1 MRSHENNCF
10 QSVSMNKSMQSCYT
24 CMGIQVNSFD
34 ILENEN
40 IYSEVNSDS
49 KTSSL

>member
-1 MRSHENNCF
+1 MTSHENNYVE
-10 QSVSMNKSMQSCYT
+10 SVSVNKGMQNCYT
-24 CMGIQVNSFD
+24 CMEIKVNSFD

-40 IYSEVNSDS
+40 IYSEINSDS